1 MLGGTLALVAGRR
14 TVRPVGTSD
23 NEVDDDVHE
32 LVIADRH
39 ELIIDRLIRILPRF
53 LIRRS
58 LEEP

>member
-1 MLGGTLALVAGRR
+1 MQCGAV
-14 TVRPVGTSD
+14 TSD
-23 NEVDDDVHE
+23 DEVDDDVHE